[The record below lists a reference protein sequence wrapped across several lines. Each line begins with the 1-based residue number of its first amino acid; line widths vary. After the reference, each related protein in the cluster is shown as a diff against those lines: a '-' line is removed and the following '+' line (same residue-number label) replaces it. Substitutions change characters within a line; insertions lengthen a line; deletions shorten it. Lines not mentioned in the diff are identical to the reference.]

1 LNPISISGNGTAL
14 TEFQLAKVSISTK
27 SSPEWGVQMCKYI
40 DSTVQ
45 SGYQGYYFNRNNL
58 FRSNRNGA
66 NGRVNMQKF
75 VDLLEFNSKTNYANI
90 NWQSIK
96 IINRIV
102 SGMVGKWMNRHE
114 KISVT
119 ATDPLSVKDKNEQY
133 KQIAFLMQYKKQL
146 QELEQEAGVQLIPQD
161 IELPENQDELNLW
174 VTQFQRLPEEILF
187 DSGINDVMEA
197 NGLYGDVKRLLLHD
211 SAEVGMVGTYTWMD
225 DTGVVHIDRILPE
238 NMLYS
243 WSVFNDF
250 RDTTWRGQIKSYK
263 VSELRR
269 LYGQEFG
276 GTLSEEELFSIAC
289 SSKDYQLRD
298 KITWDN
304 AWNNSTYIRPYDEY
318 NVDALM
324 FEIKSVDTDTYTKVT
339 TKKNKSTI
347 LKKDT
352 PKKDNEVAVH
362 DTNINIYEGIYLR
375 QSQKLLKWQLKKNM
389 IRPQDPKE
397 IGNAEFSY
405 SFYMY
410 QNYNMFNV
418 AIPEKIQEPTDQMIL
433 ARLKMQQLVAK
444 MRPTGAAYDV
454 DALQEVD
461 LGLAGGPSSPT
472 QLQRI
477 YDQTGNLYY
486 RGRDAEGNPIPI
498 PIQELANAGFL
509 NQMKG
514 LIDLYMYHY
523 QVLKDELGEDP
534 ALMSQAAT
542 PRVTEGNINT
552 AQELADNNTEYIY
565 QTYVEVIND
574 TAKKVACLL
583 KDSVEYGSNAYRAL
597 ISKQDV
603 AGRIF
608 GTKIRLLPTDQDL
621 AILNASVQQYIAANP
636 DFILFINPPQL
647 MRLAKEN
654 ILLAETLFTRAQ
666 RKMLMDRQQQAQRQ
680 IEDNGRVQQESA
692 KVAEEEKRKSLT
704 EELTVKSNIEKM
716 LSENKQ
722 KEVILTGIFGIYQK
736 GLQMPSEL
744 KGLETEILRNVA
756 LPLFAQNVS
765 DTQEIM
771 RGAMNPEMEEAPEM
785 ENEEMAEE
793 AGEMAAL

>member
-1 LNPISISGNGTAL
+1 
-14 TEFQLAKVSISTK
+14 
-27 SSPEWGVQMCKYI
+27 
-40 DSTVQ
+40 
-45 SGYQGYYFNRNNL
+45 
-58 FRSNRNGA
+58 
-66 NGRVNMQKF
+66 
-75 VDLLEFNSKTNYANI
+75 
-90 NWQSIK
+90 
-96 IINRIV
+96 
-102 SGMVGKWMNRHE
+102 
-114 KISVT
+114 
-119 ATDPLSVKDKNEQY
+119 
-133 KQIAFLMQYKKQL
+133 
-146 QELEQEAGVQLIPQD
+146 
-161 IELPENQDELNLW
+161 
-174 VTQFQRLPEEILF
+174 
-187 DSGINDVMEA
+187 
-197 NGLYGDVKRLLLHD
+197 
-211 SAEVGMVGTYTWMD
+211 
-225 DTGVVHIDRILPE
+225 
-238 NMLYS
+238 
-243 WSVFNDF
+243 
-250 RDTTWRGQIKSYK
+250 
-263 VSELRR
+263 
-269 LYGQEFG
+269 
-276 GTLSEEELFSIAC
+276 
-289 SSKDYQLRD
+289 
-298 KITWDN
+298 
-304 AWNNSTYIRPYDEY
+304 
-318 NVDALM
+318 
-324 FEIKSVDTDTYTKVT
+324 
-339 TKKNKSTI
+339 
-347 LKKDT
+347 
-352 PKKDNEVAVH
+352 
-362 DTNINIYEGIYLR
+362 
-375 QSQKLLKWQLKKNM
+375 
-389 IRPQDPKE
+389 
-397 IGNAEFSY
+397 
-405 SFYMY
+405 
-410 QNYNMFNV
+410 
-418 AIPEKIQEPTDQMIL
+418 MIL

-444 MRPTGAAYDV
+444 MRPTGAAYNV

-461 LGLAGGPSSPT
+461 LGLAGGASSPT

-565 QTYVEVIND
+565 QAYVEVIND

-722 KEVILTGIFGIYQK
+722 KEVIL
-736 GLQMPSEL
+736 S
-744 KGLETEILRNVA
+744 
-756 LPLFAQNVS
+756 
-765 DTQEIM
+765 
-771 RGAMNPEMEEAPEM
+771 
-785 ENEEMAEE
+785 
-793 AGEMAAL
+793 